1 MAEWFEDESF
11 WRSFYPVMFSDE
23 RFQRAEDQVEKVLKL
38 TDFRGRDV
46 LDLCCGPGRHSI
58 LLARRGFRVTGVDRT
73 RFLLDK
79 ARARAEQ
86 EGVQVEWVEQDMRDF
101 VRPRAF
107 DLVLNMWTSFGYFD
121 DKSEDLRVLRNIYDS
136 LRNESVF
143 MIDVIGKEYL
153 ARVLQ
158 PTTSQ
163 PGADGSL
170 LVERREIFDDWSR
183 IRNEWILIKDGQ
195 ARTFKFHNTVYS
207 AQELKDRLL
216 HIGFRQVTVY
226 GDLDGNEYG
235 ANALRLIAV
244 ARK

>member
-23 RFQRAEDQVEKVLKL
+23 RFQRAEDQIEKVLKL
-38 TDFRGRDV
+38 TDFRGHDV

-58 LLARRGFRVTGVDRT
+58 HLARRGFRVTGVDRT
-73 RFLLDK
+73 PFLLDK
-79 ARARAEQ
+79 ARSRAEQ
-86 EGVQVEWVEQDMRDF
+86 EGVQIEWVEQDMRDF
-101 VRPRAF
+101 VRPQTF
-107 DLVLNMWTSFGYFD
+107 DLILNMWTSFGYFE
-121 DKSEDLRVLRNIYDS
+121 DKNEDLRVLRNVHNS
-136 LRNESVF
+136 LRSDGIF

-163 PGADGSL
+163 RGADGSL

-195 ARTFKFHNTVYS
+195 VTTFKFHNTIYS
-207 AQELKDRLL
+207 AQELKDRIH
-216 HIGFRQVTVY
+216 HIGFRQVKVY

-235 ANALRLIAV
+235 PQALRLIGV